1 MAWPWTGSFRRKI
14 QAKVRS
20 DAIDRQILEDSE
32 RRKKEC
38 SILLLGAHES
48 GKSTIVKQM
57 KIWHQGFE
65 AHELAE
71 YRTTIYRTVLDS
83 AATLARVVRRVGVRA
98 LEEDERAHA
107 ALLLA
112 VFPAAGSADT
122 EGGGERVE
130 SGMDARPGT
139 AEAEAPTPVAD
150 KLAQTSAMLTPAL
163 ADAIWHV
170 ARTQTVERLLEHPT
184 EFHLMDNASYF
195 FAAIHRIAA
204 PTYVPSE
211 DDILHARASGT
222 AILETRFSMGGFPIR
237 MIDVGQRS
245 ERRKWIHCFE
255 SVTCLIFC
263 AALSDYDEV
272 LVERRSVNRLRES
285 VYLFDSVINSRWFH
299 HTSVVLFLTKIDV
312 FRRKLPKIPLERYF
326 PEYQGGND
334 VNKAAKFIL
343 WTLMQ
348 TNHARLNVYPYLT
361 QTTDTNNVRFV
372 FSGVKETIL
381 PGALM
386 DSRIF
391 RNSALL

>member
-1 MAWPWTGSFRRKI
+1 MAWPWTGSFRRKL

-83 AATLARVVRRVGVRA
+83 AATLARVVRRVGVRV

-122 EGGGERVE
+122 EGGGEGVE

-139 AEAEAPTPVAD
+139 AEAEAPT
-150 KLAQTSAMLTPAL
+150 QTSTMLTPAL

-222 AILETRFSMGGFPIR
+222 AILETRFSMGGVP
-237 MIDVGQRS
+237 RS

-272 LVERRSVNRLRES
+272 PVERRSVNRLRES

-312 FRRKLPKIPLERYF
+312 FRRKLSKIPLERYF

-361 QTTDTNNVRFV
+361 QTTDTNNIRFV

>member
-1 MAWPWTGSFRRKI
+1 MAWPWTGSFRRKL
-14 QAKVRS
+14 QAKVHS

-65 AHELAE
+65 AHGLAE

-98 LEEDERAHA
+98 LEENERAHA

-112 VFPAAGSADT
+112 
-122 EGGGERVE
+122 
-130 SGMDARPGT
+130 ARARCSP
-139 AEAEAPTPVAD
+139 
-150 KLAQTSAMLTPAL
+150 PAL

-211 DDILHARASGT
+211 DDILYARASGT

-255 SVTCLIFC
+255 SVTCLISC

-312 FRRKLPKIPLERYF
+312 FRRKLPKIPLEPYF